1 MKLSVVIVNYNVSHY
16 LLQCVDSLSHAL
28 RGTDS
33 EVIVVDNHSR
43 DNSVTLL
50 RQYHPEVRIVE
61 NLHNLGFAKA
71 NNIAIRQSRGEY
83 VLLLN
88 PDTIVSE
95 SVVKGVISFLDSHP
109 EAGSAGVRMLNADG
123 TVAPESRRGV
133 PTPMTAFY
141 KLSGLCGMFP
151 NSRRFGRYY
160 LGHLP
165 WDSPQQI
172 EVVSG
177 AFCMLRT
184 SVLKKVGLLDEDYFM
199 YGEDIDLSYRILK
212 SGATNWYV
220 PETILHYK
228 GESTHKSSFRYVHVF
243 YQAMHI
249 FFRKHFSHL
258 GLFISIPIKTAIIVK
273 ASSALLLMLTE
284 RMRMSLGFARRN
296 NGLTAGPMLCVGSDS
311 MVATCREISNKH
323 GLEAT
328 LCICS
333 GLKEVSSCVDRLSD
347 ETGKALTV
355 VFDPEKFDYG
365 SMLSFVSDNHMRN
378 ISLGVFQPSTSSI
391 ITQSEI
397 IR

>member
-284 RMRMSLGFARRN
+284 RMRMSLGFARRKN
-296 NGLTAGPMLCVGSDS
+296 SLTAGPILCVGSDS

-328 LCICS
+328 LCVCS
-333 GLKEVSSCVDRLSD
+333 DLGEVSSYVDRLSD
-347 ETGKALTV
+347 ESGKALTV

>member
-258 GLFISIPIKTAIIVK
+258 GLFISIPIKTAIVVK

-296 NGLTAGPMLCVGSDS
+296 NGLTAGPMLFVGSDS

-333 GLKEVSSCVDRLSD
+333 SLNEVSSYVDRLSD

>member
-333 GLKEVSSCVDRLSD
+333 CLSEVSSYVDRLSD

>member
-333 GLKEVSSCVDRLSD
+333 GLNEVSSYVDRLSD

>member
-296 NGLTAGPMLCVGSDS
+296 NGLTAGPMLFVGSDS

-333 GLKEVSSCVDRLSD
+333 GLNEVSSYVDRLSD

>member
-109 EAGSAGVRMLNADG
+109 DAGSAGVRMLNADG

-296 NGLTAGPMLCVGSDS
+296 NGLTAGPMLFVGSDS

-333 GLKEVSSCVDRLSD
+333 GLNEVSSCVDRLSD

>member
-243 YQAMHI
+243 NQAMHI

-296 NGLTAGPMLCVGSDS
+296 NGLTAGPMLFVGSDS

-333 GLKEVSSCVDRLSD
+333 SLNEVSSYVDRLSD

>member
-1 MKLSVVIVNYNVSHY
+1 MKLSVVIVNYNVSYY

-296 NGLTAGPMLCVGSDS
+296 NGLTAGPMLFVGSDS

-333 GLKEVSSCVDRLSD
+333 SLNEVSSYVDRLSD

>member
-323 GLEAT
+323 GLETT

-333 GLKEVSSCVDRLSD
+333 SLNEVSSYVDRLSD

>member
-333 GLKEVSSCVDRLSD
+333 GLNEVSSCVDRLSD

>member
-33 EVIVVDNHSR
+33 ELIVVDNHSR

-296 NGLTAGPMLCVGSDS
+296 NGLTAGPMLFVGSDS

-333 GLKEVSSCVDRLSD
+333 GLNEVSSYVDRLSD

>member
-133 PTPMTAFY
+133 PAFY

-296 NGLTAGPMLCVGSDS
+296 NGLTAGPMLFVGSDS

-333 GLKEVSSCVDRLSD
+333 GLNEVSSYVDRLSD

>member
-296 NGLTAGPMLCVGSDS
+296 NGLTAGPMLFVGSDS

-333 GLKEVSSCVDRLSD
+333 SLNEVSSYVDRLSD

-378 ISLGVFQPSTSSI
+378 ISLGVFQPSTYSI

>member
-328 LCICS
+328 LCIGS
-333 GLKEVSSCVDRLSD
+333 GLSEVSYYVDRLSD

>member
-296 NGLTAGPMLCVGSDS
+296 NGLTAGPMLFVGSDS

-333 GLKEVSSCVDRLSD
+333 SLNEVSSYVDRLSD

-365 SMLSFVSDNHMRN
+365 SMLSLVSDNHMRN

>member
-333 GLKEVSSCVDRLSD
+333 SLNEVSSCVDRLSD

>member
-16 LLQCVDSLSHAL
+16 LLQCVDSLSNAL

-71 NNIAIRQSRGEY
+71 NNIAIRQSCGEY

-296 NGLTAGPMLCVGSDS
+296 NGLTAGPMLFVGSDS

-333 GLKEVSSCVDRLSD
+333 SLNEVSSYVDRLSD

>member
-296 NGLTAGPMLCVGSDS
+296 NSLTAGPMLFVGSDS

-333 GLKEVSSCVDRLSD
+333 SLNEVSSYVDRLSD

>member
-33 EVIVVDNHSR
+33 ELIVVDNHSR

-50 RQYHPEVRIVE
+50 REYHPEVRIVE

-88 PDTIVSE
+88 PDTRVSE

-296 NGLTAGPMLCVGSDS
+296 NGLTAGPMLFVGSDS

-333 GLKEVSSCVDRLSD
+333 SLNEVSSYVDRLSD

>member
-160 LGHLP
+160 LGHLS

-284 RMRMSLGFARRN
+284 RMRLSLGFARRN
-296 NGLTAGPMLCVGSDS
+296 NGLTAGPMLFVGSDS

-333 GLKEVSSCVDRLSD
+333 GLNEVSSCVDRLSD

>member
-95 SVVKGVISFLDSHP
+95 YVVKGVISFLDSHP
-109 EAGSAGVRMLNADG
+109 DAGSAGVRMLNADG

-296 NGLTAGPMLCVGSDS
+296 NGLTAGPMLFVGSDS

-333 GLKEVSSCVDRLSD
+333 SLNEVSSYVDRLSD

>member
-333 GLKEVSSCVDRLSD
+333 GLNEVSSCVDRLSD

-355 VFDPEKFDYG
+355 VFDPDMFDYG